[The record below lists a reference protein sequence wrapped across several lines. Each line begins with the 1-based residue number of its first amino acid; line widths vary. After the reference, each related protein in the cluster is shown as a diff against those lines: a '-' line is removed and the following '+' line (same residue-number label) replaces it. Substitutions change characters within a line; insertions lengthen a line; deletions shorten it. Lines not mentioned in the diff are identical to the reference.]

1 MQLAETSIRRP
12 VFATVLSLLI
22 VLIGAVSFNRLTV
35 REYPKIDEP
44 VVSVTTVFTGASSEV
59 MEGQVTKVLED
70 SLAGIEGV
78 DVITS
83 SSRQE
88 RSQISVRFALTR
100 DADSAAAD
108 VRDKVTRVRQRLP
121 QGIDEPVIAKVE
133 ADAFPVIFLAMSS
146 DTHNALQ
153 LSEMAN
159 TLVKPVLQTAP
170 GAADVIVQGER
181 KFSMRIWV
189 DTDKLAAYRLT
200 IQDLEDA
207 LRRSNLEVPAG
218 RIESRQREFNVT
230 AATDLQR
237 PQEFGQVV
245 IRTING
251 QPVRIADVAR
261 VQQAA
266 VDERSSVRL
275 NGRDAIG
282 VGVIRQAT
290 ANPLDLS
297 AGVRQL
303 MVKVQRD
310 LPPGVTVEVAND
322 NSVFIDRSIK
332 GVFQTIVE
340 ASVLVA
346 LVIFVFLRTLRAS
359 IIPLLTIP
367 VALIGTFALMA
378 LAGFSINTLTLLAL
392 VLAIGLVVDDAIVM
406 LENIYRHIEEGMAPF
421 QAAIRGAREVGFAI
435 VAMTMTL
442 VAVYA
447 PLAFAPGRT
456 GRLFTEFALALAGA
470 VVVSG
475 VVALTL
481 SPMLSSVL
489 LRHNPKPS
497 WFDRGMERVLQSITR
512 GYGHVLS
519 WTLRHRWLVLL
530 VMVGSGAVSWL
541 VLGEIKRELA
551 PIEDRGVVVA
561 QINGPD
567 CATLDYTNRYA
578 QSIERI
584 GQAYPE
590 FDRVFATVGNPT
602 VAQGNI
608 FFRALPWEDRKR
620 STQEMAREMTPRV
633 AGLSGV
639 TAFPITPPSLGQGFT
654 QRPINYVIITSD
666 SYQNLAQT
674 VRAFQD
680 ELAKNPGFVQV
691 DTDLRLNKPE
701 IKLEVDRER
710 AADMGVGVDLI
721 ARAVETMLGGRK
733 VTRYKREG
741 EQYDVIVQTN
751 PSGRDTPDDIE
762 KIFVRGR
769 NDTMIPLSALVK
781 IREVV
786 VPRELNHFGQRRSAS
801 ITSNLSADYSVGE
814 ALDFMDAT
822 AKKVLKPGYATDL
835 NGSSR
840 EFRKS
845 ADSLSLVFVLALLF
859 IFLVLAAQFESF
871 VDPLVILLSVP
882 LSMAGALLALKW
894 SGGTLN
900 VFSQIGLITL
910 VGLITKHGILIVEFA
925 NQLREQGLD
934 TLAAIKKSAS
944 QRLRPIMM
952 TTGAMVLGAV
962 PLALATG
969 AGAESRR
976 QIGWVIVGGMSLGT
990 LLTIFVVPTMYTLLA
1005 RKHAPGAKKEL
1016 AIASEDSHGG
1026 NADAGPTPV
1035 GAGTEVGLV
1044 K

>member
-22 VLIGAVSFNRLTV
+22 VLIGAVSYNRLSV

-59 MEGQVTKVLED
+59 IEGQVTKVLED

-83 SSRQE
+83 TSRQE

-133 ADAFPVIFLAMSS
+133 ADAFPVIFLALSS
-146 DTHNALQ
+146 DTHTALQ

-170 GAADVIVQGER
+170 GAAEVAVYGER
-181 KFSMRIWV
+181 KFSMRIWI
-189 DTDKLAAYRLT
+189 DPDKLAAFKLT
-200 IQDLEDA
+200 IQDVEDA

-218 RIESRQREFNVT
+218 RIESKLREFNVT

-237 PQEFGQVV
+237 PQEFAQVV
-245 IRTING
+245 IRTVNG
-251 QPVRIADVAR
+251 LPVRIADVAR
-261 VQQAA
+261 VQQGP

-275 NGRDAIG
+275 NGRDAVG
-282 VGVIRQAT
+282 LGVIRQAT

-303 MVKVQRD
+303 MVKLERD
-310 LPPGVTVEVAND
+310 LPAGVQLDVAND

-346 LVIFVFLRTLRAS
+346 LVIFVFLRTFRAS
-359 IIPLLTIP
+359 LIPLITIP
-367 VALIGTFALMA
+367 VSLIGSFSLMA

-421 QAAIRGAREVGFAI
+421 QAAIKGAREVGFAI

-481 SPMLSSVL
+481 SPMMSSVL
-489 LRHNPKPS
+489 LKHNANPS
-497 WFDRGMERVLQSITR
+497 WFDRGMERVLQAITR
-512 GYGHVLS
+512 GYDQALS
-519 WTLRHRWLVLL
+519 WTLKHRWTVLL
-530 VMVGSGAVSWL
+530 VMVGSGVITWS
-541 VLGEIKRELA
+541 VLGDIKRELA
-551 PIEDRGVVVA
+551 PMEDRGVVLVQVNA
-561 QINGPD
+561 PD
-567 CATLDYTNRYA
+567 GATLDYTNRYA
-578 QSIERI
+578 QSIEKI

-590 FDRVFATVGNPT
+590 FDKVFANIGNPT
-602 VAQGNI
+602 VSQGNI
-608 FFRALPWEDRKR
+608 FLRATPWEERTR
-620 STQEMAREMTPRV
+620 TTQAMAQEMTPRV
-633 AGLSGV
+633 SSLPGV
-639 TAFPITPPSLGQGFT
+639 TAFPITPPSLGQGFRE
-654 QRPINYVIITSD
+654 RPINFVIITSD
-666 SYQNLAQT
+666 SYQNLSVALKSFT
-674 VRAFQD
+674 D

-710 AADMGVGVDLI
+710 AADMGVGVDVI
-721 ARAVETMLGGRK
+721 SRAVETMLGGRK

-741 EQYDVIVQTN
+741 EQYDVIVQTT
-751 PSGRDTPDDIE
+751 PTGRDTPDDIE
-762 KIFVRGR
+762 KIFVRGKG
-769 NDTMIPLSALVK
+769 DAMIPLSALVK

-786 VPRELNHFGQRRSAS
+786 VPRELNHFGQRRSAT
-801 ITSNLSADYSVGE
+801 ITANLSADYSLGE
-814 ALDFMDAT
+814 ALTFMDAT
-822 AKKVLKPGYATDL
+822 AKKVLKAGYATDL
-835 NGSSR
+835 NGTSR

-845 ADSLSLVFVLALLF
+845 ADSLTLVFVLALVF

-871 VDPLVILLSVP
+871 IDPFVILLSVP

-934 TLAAIKKSAS
+934 TVQAIKKSAS

-952 TTGAMVLGAV
+952 TTGAMVLGAL

-1005 RKHAPGAKKEL
+1005 RKFAPGPKKEATL
-1016 AIASEDSHGG
+1016 PSSDQPEAAQAH
-1026 NADAGPTPV
+1026 
-1035 GAGTEVGLV
+1035 
-1044 K
+1044 

>member
-59 MEGQVTKVLED
+59 MESQVTKVLED

-83 SSRQE
+83 TSRQE

-159 TLVKPVLQTAP
+159 TLVKPILQTAP
-170 GAADVIVQGER
+170 GAADVVVQGER

-237 PQEFGQVV
+237 PYEFGQVV

-303 MVKVQRD
+303 MVKIQRD
-310 LPPGVTVEVAND
+310 LPTGVTVEVAND

-421 QAAIRGAREVGFAI
+421 QAAILGAREVGFAI

-475 VVALTL
+475 VIALTL

-497 WFDRGMERVLQSITR
+497 WFDRGMERVLQAVTR
-512 GYGHVLS
+512 GYGHVLA

-530 VMVGSGAVSWL
+530 VMIGSGVVSWL
-541 VLGEIKRELA
+541 ILGDIKRELS
-551 PIEDRGVVVA
+551 PVEDRGVVVA
-561 QINGPD
+561 QMNGPD
-567 CATLDYTNRYA
+567 GATLDYTNRYA
-578 QSIERI
+578 QQIERV

-608 FFRALPWEDRKR
+608 FFRALPWEERKR
-620 STQEMAREMTPRV
+620 TTLEMAREMTPRV
-633 AGLSGV
+633 ASLSGV

-654 QRPINYVIITSD
+654 QRPINFVIITSD
-666 SYQNLAQT
+666 SYQNLSQA

-701 IKLEVDRER
+701 IKMEVDRER
-710 AADMGVGVDLI
+710 AADMGVGVDVI
-721 ARAVETMLGGRK
+721 ARAVETVLGGRK

-741 EQYDVIVQTN
+741 EQYDVIVQTT
-751 PSGRDTPDDIE
+751 PTGRDTPDDIE
-762 KIFVRGR
+762 KIYVRGR

-786 VPRELNHFGQRRSAS
+786 VPRELNHFGQRRSAT

-845 ADSLSLVFVLALLF
+845 ADALSLVFALALLF

-925 NQLREQGLD
+925 NKLREQGLS
-934 TLAAIKKSAS
+934 TLDAIKKSAN

-1005 RKHAPGAKKEL
+1005 RKHAPGAKKEATIDHPAQMAPSNIITSTESPG
-1016 AIASEDSHGG
+1016 AIS
-1026 NADAGPTPV
+1026 P
-1035 GAGTEVGLV
+1035 
-1044 K
+1044 

>member
-22 VLIGAVSFNRLTV
+22 VLIGAVSFDRLTV

-100 DADSAAAD
+100 DAESAAAD

-146 DTHNALQ
+146 ETHNSLQ

-159 TLVKPVLQTAP
+159 TLVKPVLQTAK
-170 GAADVIVQGER
+170 GAADVVVQGER

-189 DTDKLAAYRLT
+189 DPDKLAAYRLT

-218 RIESRQREFNVT
+218 RIESRLREFNVT

-237 PQEFGQVV
+237 PQDFAQVV
-245 IRTING
+245 IRTVNG
-251 QPVRIADVAR
+251 LPIRIADVAR
-261 VQQAA
+261 VQQGP

-290 ANPLDLS
+290 ANPLELS
-297 AGVRQL
+297 EGVRQL

-310 LPPGVTVEVAND
+310 LPPGVLIEVAND

-332 GVFQTIVE
+332 GVFITIVE

-406 LENIYRHIEEGMAPF
+406 LENIYRHIEDGMAPF

-456 GRLFTEFALALAGA
+456 GRLFTECALALAGA

-475 VVALTL
+475 IVALTL

-497 WFDRGMERVLQSITR
+497 WFDRGMETVLQAITR
-512 GYGHVLS
+512 GYNHTLN
-519 WTLRHRWLVLL
+519 WTLRHRWVVLL
-530 VMVGSGAVSWL
+530 VMVGSGLVSWF
-541 VLGEIKRELA
+541 VLGDLKRELS
-551 PIEDRGVVVA
+551 PVEDRGVIVA

-567 CATLDYTNRYA
+567 GATLDYTNRYA
-578 QSIERI
+578 KAIERI
-584 GQAYPE
+584 GEGYPE

-608 FFRALPWEDRKR
+608 FFRAVPWEERKR
-620 STQEMAREMTPRV
+620 TTLEMAREMTPRV
-633 AGLSGV
+633 SSMSGV
-639 TAFPITPPSLGQGFT
+639 TAFPVTPPSLGQGFT
-654 QRPINYVIITSD
+654 QRPINFVIITSD

-733 VTRYKREG
+733 VTRYKRDG

-751 PSGRDTPDDIE
+751 ASGRATPDDIE

-769 NDTMIPLSALVK
+769 NDTMIPLAALVK

-845 ADSLSLVFVLALLF
+845 ADSLSLVFVLAMVF

-871 VDPLVILLSVP
+871 IDPFVILLSVP
-882 LSMAGALLALKW
+882 LSMAGALLALKY

-934 TLAAIKKSAS
+934 ALAAIKKSAS

-952 TTGAMVLGAV
+952 TTGAMVLGAL

-1005 RKHAPGAKKEL
+1005 RKHAPGAKKEATLDPDAAHHPAPHVMAASPAPETAL
-1016 AIASEDSHGG
+1016 A
-1026 NADAGPTPV
+1026 
-1035 GAGTEVGLV
+1035 